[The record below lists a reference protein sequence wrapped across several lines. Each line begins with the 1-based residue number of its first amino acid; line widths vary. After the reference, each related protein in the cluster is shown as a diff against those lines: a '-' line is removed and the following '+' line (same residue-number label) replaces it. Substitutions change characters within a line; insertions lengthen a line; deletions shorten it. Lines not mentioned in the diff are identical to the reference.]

1 MSNEITGVNR
11 GFVSLPSPQDVPFVP
26 LPIAGLPDDVR
37 VKILSLDA
45 ESGACSLLVE
55 MPRSVSTKKG
65 FHSGDV
71 EIFVIEGELKIENAV
86 LTPRCYSYIPA
97 GMVYHGLETKT
108 GCTALFF
115 FDRSPDFTESDE
127 SKPDAKLETYIA
139 NKNYYEES
147 WGVSNSRDNLK
158 APPPLFLKE
167 LRSDEE
173 TGARTW
179 ITGVISGHP
188 RYAWEVC
195 PMWGEGFLL
204 EGAYTIAECLSQEK
218 QTITYQPGGYFFR
231 PSGIAHAGPQ
241 SGPNGYAIWLFRSP
255 ITPQAEFYNQEE
267 CPNISR
273 QNDK

>member
-1 MSNEITGVNR
+1 MSNEISGINR
-11 GFVSLPSPQDVPFVP
+11 GFVSLPNPQEVPFVP

-37 VKILSLDA
+37 VKILSLDT

-55 MPRSVSTKKG
+55 MPQSSREEKG

-71 EIFVIEGELKIENAV
+71 EIFVLEGELKIEDV
-86 LTPRCYSYIPA
+86 ILTPRCYSFIPA
-97 GMVYHGLETKT
+97 GMAYAGLETKT

-115 FDRSPDFTESDE
+115 FDKSPDFVQAKE
-127 SKPDAKLETYIA
+127 SKPDAKLDTYIA

-147 WGVSNSRDNLK
+147 WDVSKRDNLK

-167 LRSDEE
+167 LKSDEG

-179 ITGVISGHP
+179 ITGVIGGHP

-195 PMWGEGFLL
+195 PMWCEGFLL
-204 EGAYTIAECLSQEK
+204 EGAYTITECLPQEE
-218 QTITYQPGGYFFR
+218 QLITYQPDGYFFR
-231 PSGIAHAGPQ
+231 PAGIAHAGPQ

-267 CPNISR
+267 CPNL
-273 QNDK
+273 NK